1 MSRNNKRKSISYR
14 IGVPRRN
21 AIWEQDLST
30 YKTTVIELQQLKDRH
45 IKRNG
50 KRKDTER
57 KHASIKEVYELS
69 KSTIRTEQTKTKL
82 KKFNQEKK
90 TTEVIKALRSMT
102 KIEIDSIPGKEIQ
115 IKQLQSSLISYT
127 VPLFGCFKVAP

>member
-115 IKQLQSSLISYT
+115 IKQL
-127 VPLFGCFKVAP
+127 